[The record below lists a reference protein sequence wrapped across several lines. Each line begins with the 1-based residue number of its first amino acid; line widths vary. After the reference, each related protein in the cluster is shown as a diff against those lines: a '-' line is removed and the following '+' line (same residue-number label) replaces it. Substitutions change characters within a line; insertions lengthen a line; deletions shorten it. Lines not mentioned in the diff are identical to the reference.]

1 MSWIPRTPEARL
13 MNESYLW
20 RSLSS
25 LFKFAGFY
33 GFMLQMEFKV
43 CKNDRKANCFV
54 FLSPLVISAYLCPQ
68 QNRKDEVQDMRRHEA
83 ISYTQFY
90 SSTYFS
96 PVVVTIW
103 EGGLVFITIQCWMD
117 TVKCFYVW
125 IKRHLIQLL
134 PHSLFACWWDSHCNK
149 ESVK

>member
-1 MSWIPRTPEARL
+1 

-54 FLSPLVISAYLCPQ
+54 FLSPLLISAYLCPQ

-96 PVVVTIW
+96 PVAVTI
-103 EGGLVFITIQCWMD
+103 GGVGLHYNSVLD
-117 TVKCFYVW
+117 G
-125 IKRHLIQLL
+125 
-134 PHSLFACWWDSHCNK
+134 HCEMFLCVN
-149 ESVK
+149 

>member
-1 MSWIPRTPEARL
+1 MIAKL
-13 MNESYLW
+13 IV
-20 RSLSS
+20 
-25 LFKFAGFY
+25 LF
-33 GFMLQMEFKV
+33 
-43 CKNDRKANCFV
+43 

-96 PVVVTIW
+96 PVAVTIW

-117 TVKCFYVW
+117 TVKCFYV
-125 IKRHLIQLL
+125 
-134 PHSLFACWWDSHCNK
+134 
-149 ESVK
+149 